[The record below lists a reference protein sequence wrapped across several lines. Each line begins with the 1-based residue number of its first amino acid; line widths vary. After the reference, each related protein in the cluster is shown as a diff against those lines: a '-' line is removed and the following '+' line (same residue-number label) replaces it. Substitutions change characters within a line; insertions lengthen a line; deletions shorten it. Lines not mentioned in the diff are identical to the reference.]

1 MSKNR
6 YEIKFVLNELE
17 YHEAKC
23 FLKIIKAFTSFPE
36 RNVNSVYFDTLE
48 FKSVKD
54 NISGISERKKVR
66 LRWYEK
72 AEFSPVIEIKNRF
85 SRLGSK
91 NNFKIKFLTPE
102 NLNSFSS
109 RVVSKKI
116 FKYIRDENRENSFFY
131 NYYFPVLGVSYDR
144 EYYETKEGLRITI
157 DKKISFKPITLDRSV
172 KFHKKINYEKRVM
185 ELKFPVELK
194 DHVNELIRNLNLT
207 PKRHSKYLVGLSK
220 IGYANY
226 V

>member
-23 FLKIIKAFTSFPE
+23 FLKIIKAFNSFPE

-85 SRLGSK
+85 SRLGSRIILK
-91 NNFKIKFLTPE
+91 LNF
-102 NLNSFSS
+102 
-109 RVVSKKI
+109 
-116 FKYIRDENRENSFFY
+116 
-131 NYYFPVLGVSYDR
+131 
-144 EYYETKEGLRITI
+144 
-157 DKKISFKPITLDRSV
+157 
-172 KFHKKINYEKRVM
+172 
-185 ELKFPVELK
+185 
-194 DHVNELIRNLNLT
+194 
-207 PKRHSKYLVGLSK
+207 
-220 IGYANY
+220 
-226 V
+226 